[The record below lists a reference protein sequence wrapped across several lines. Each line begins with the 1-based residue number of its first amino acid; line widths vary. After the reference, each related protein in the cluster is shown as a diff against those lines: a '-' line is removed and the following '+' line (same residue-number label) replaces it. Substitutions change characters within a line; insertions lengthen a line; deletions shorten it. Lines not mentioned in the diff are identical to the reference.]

1 MNSQCLMHHLEAVAR
16 YVHRR
21 AVARVEDW
29 VEESL
34 LVTALP
40 WAQERRVGAVLQA
53 FSPTL
58 THRSDGNSPGSN
70 NKNLGWKIHWDEF
83 KSWLC
88 QLYQPM
94 CDPAPSLFC
103 YTEQEFNTIQDI
115 VPVIMPFLKSEVK
128 RGWWS
133 CYWNCSLWSRKKEI
147 DFKLQLVDHMLT
159 IQIL

>member
-1 MNSQCLMHHLEAVAR
+1 MNSQCLKYDLEAVAR

-58 THRSDGNSPGSN
+58 THRSDGNSPGR
-70 NKNLGWKIHWDEF
+70 KIHWDESNPDCVNYINLCASRHPVCLFATQNENSALF
-83 KSWLC
+83 KILC
-88 QLYQPM
+88 Q
-94 CDPAPSLFC
+94 
-103 YTEQEFNTIQDI
+103 
-115 VPVIMPFLKSEVK
+115 
-128 RGWWS
+128 
-133 CYWNCSLWSRKKEI
+133 
-147 DFKLQLVDHMLT
+147 
-159 IQIL
+159 